1 MQRVA
6 TLLLSLCL
14 FLLPSDCV
22 AGGVAVLFAPDS
34 PDVGPFPTDFLT
46 QLDLLQKT
54 GLRVNL
60 PLPDCGAQPSACLE
74 RDLINELD
82 GFSLL
87 PRLRVRFS
95 APVNRHTLRQGI
107 FVIWLDNLA
116 PGEPG
121 ARPEGYTSGVNQ
133 VVWDPA
139 TNTAYAESDEVLDQH
154 RRYALVVTDAVLD
167 LASDPVGPDPAFTA
181 CVTPPFPSQY
191 CERLATALDTL
202 NVEGR
207 IVAASVFTTLS
218 ATDWLEDARVAI
230 QGGPINFQRPTPKSV
245 FKISGLLGITV
256 RSQVSTNPPG
266 FEDFSVPFPSLLLP
280 DVDSVAFGL
289 YASPRFTS
297 GDHTIPHSRTAVP
310 LAPPVNTT
318 EVYFHALLPKTAKP
332 SGGYPVVIFG
342 HGLGDSRFG
351 ASTLVSN
358 GLAKG
363 GLATIA
369 INAVG
374 HGSGPESVILLTELS
389 GTTTLTGGGRGV
401 DLNGDGAIGSREGC
415 LILSPL
421 PIGLRDCLR
430 QTSVDLMQLV
440 RAIRAGM
447 DLDGDGSTDLDPN
460 RIYYAGQSLGGLY
473 GTVFTAAEPY
483 VRAAALNVGGGSVVD
498 IARWSQEFRYL
509 VRDYLDARTPPL
521 LNAGDDFD
529 DDYVL
534 RDQPVKVTRVPGAI
548 EVQNVLE
555 AAEWRQMPGDP
566 ASYAPHLRLFPL
578 AGSTPKPVLWQFARG
593 DRTVPNPQS
602 SALIRGADMR
612 ESSRLYRHDLARAAA
627 PSLPENPHAFLVDIL
642 SGPQAIAIAQAA
654 QQQMAGFF
662 FADGMIIPDV
672 NGPLRPFFGGAN
684 LFETPARL
692 PEDLGFSTGPVSVSA
707 ASYDATA
714 LAPLSIASAF
724 GEKLASATAQATA
737 LPLPTILAGTTVR
750 VIDSLGVERTA
761 PLFFVSP
768 WQVNYLLPAGTALG
782 QARVIVT
789 GSDGVPRSGTAV
801 VERLAPGLFSANSSG
816 QGVAAAVAF
825 RRTGSGAESTQLV
838 FQCPGGAGT
847 CVPDPIDLGPEG
859 DEVYLLLYGTGIR
872 GRSSLGAVS
881 VKIGGVAVPVS
892 YAGDQMQYV
901 GLDQINA
908 GPLPRSLTG
917 RGKVQIL
924 LVVDGEPANLVTAAI
939 Q

>member
-6 TLLLSLCL
+6 TLLLSVCL
-14 FLLPSDCV
+14 FFLPSACL

-34 PDVGPFPTDFLT
+34 LEVGPFPTDFLT
-46 QLDLLQKT
+46 RLDLLQKT

-60 PLPDCGAQPSACLE
+60 PLPDCGAQPSTCQE

-107 FVIWLDNLA
+107 FVVWLDNLA
-116 PGEPG
+116 AGEPG
-121 ARPEGYTSGVNQ
+121 ARPDGYTSGINQ

-181 CVTPPFPSQY
+181 CVTPPFPNQY
-191 CERLATALDTL
+191 CGRLAATL
-202 NVEGR
+202 NSLDVAGR
-207 IVAASVFTTLS
+207 VVAASLFTTLS
-218 ATDWLEDARVAI
+218 ATDWLEEARAAI
-230 QGGPINFQRPTPKSV
+230 QGAPVNFRRPTPKNV
-245 FKISGLLGITV
+245 FKISGLVGITV
-256 RSQVSTNPPG
+256 RSQVRTNPPG
-266 FEDFSVPFPSLLLP
+266 FEDFSISAPRLVLP
-280 DVDSVAFGL
+280 DVDSVAFGV
-289 YASPRFTS
+289 YTSPRFTS
-297 GDHTIPHSRTAVP
+297 EDHTIPPAPTAVP
-310 LAPPVNTT
+310 LAPPVNTA
-318 EVYFHALLPKTAKP
+318 EIYFHALLPETAKP

-389 GTTTLTGGGRGV
+389 GTTTLTGGGRSV
-401 DLNGDGAIGSREGC
+401 DLDGDGAIGSREGC

-430 QTSVDLMQLV
+430 QTAVDLMQLV

-473 GTVFTAAEPY
+473 GTVFTAVEPY

-509 VRDYLDARTPPL
+509 VRDYLEARMPPL

-534 RDQPVKVTRVPGAI
+534 RDQPVKVTRVPDAI

-555 AAEWRQMPGDP
+555 AAEWLQMPGDP
-566 ASYAPHLRLFPL
+566 ASYAPHLRLSPL
-578 AGSTPKPVLWQFARG
+578 TGLTAKPVLWQFARG

-612 ESSRLYRHDLARAAA
+612 ESSRLYRHDLALAVA
-627 PSLPENPHAFLVDIL
+627 PELPEDPHSFLVGIQ
-642 SGPQAIAIAQAA
+642 PARAFVVAQAA
-654 QQQMAGFF
+654 QQQIAGFLV
-662 FADGMIIPDV
+662 ADGTMIPDV
-672 NGPLRPFFGGAN
+672 NGPLRPFFGGVN
-684 LFETPARL
+684 LFEMPARL

-707 ASYDATA
+707 ASYDGTA

-724 GEKLASATAQATA
+724 GEKLASATAQATE
-737 LPLPTILAGTTVR
+737 LPLPTVLAGTTVR
-750 VIDSLGVERTA
+750 VIDSLGIERLA

-768 WQVNYLLPAGTALG
+768 WQVNYLLPARTALG

-789 GSDGVPRSGTAV
+789 GSDGVPRSGTAI

-816 QGVAAAVAF
+816 QDVAAAVAF
-825 RRTGSGAESTQLV
+825 RRTAGGAESTQLV

-859 DEVYLLLYGTGIR
+859 DEVHLLLYGTGIR

-908 GPLPRSLTG
+908 GPLPRSLAG
-917 RGKVQIL
+917 RGEV
-924 LVVDGEPANLVTAAI
+924 
-939 Q
+939 